1 MMRNHPVQRHFAIEM
16 IAAFVLCAGVSAVF
30 AQPAVPEAVL
40 VGADADNTGGYSL
53 GYVDDVTLSP

>member
-1 MMRNHPVQRHFAIEM
+1 M